1 VQSAVNF
8 WQRAYVSESTATATG
23 ASFNLPE
30 FRTGDRELGPLRT
43 VTGGG
48 GARFFLGPNAEPDQW
63 SLTFAADV
71 MHSSYLN
78 DLYLTNTTGTI
89 MSLTFE
95 GEL

>member
-1 VQSAVNF
+1 
-8 WQRAYVSESTATATG
+8 
-23 ASFNLPE
+23 
-30 FRTGDRELGPLRT
+30 
-43 VTGGG
+43 
-48 GARFFLGPNAEPDQW
+48 
-63 SLTFAADV
+63 